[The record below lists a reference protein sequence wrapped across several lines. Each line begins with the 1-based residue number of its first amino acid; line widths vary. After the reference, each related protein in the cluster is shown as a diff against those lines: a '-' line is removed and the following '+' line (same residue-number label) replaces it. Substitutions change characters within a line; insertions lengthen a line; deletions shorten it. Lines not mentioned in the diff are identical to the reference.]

1 MDVRNV
7 VENTKIP
14 YPMVIQ
20 FACHLYGLKSLN
32 LLYVHH
38 IFLSLKLQFFL
49 EKSENLLEAQFY
61 TLSNCRINQTRR
73 VKTSIV

>member
-7 VENTKIP
+7 VEDTKIP

-38 IFLSLKLQFFL
+38 IFLLLKLQFFGKKWKPFRSTVL
-49 EKSENLLEAQFY
+49 YVIKLQNKL
-61 TLSNCRINQTRR
+61 N
-73 VKTSIV
+73 KKG